1 MSEIV
6 DFIFNIFIAII
17 SILPSSPFLI
27 MVHAVDEIPVL
38 GVVNWFIP
46 FDICAS
52 LLDAWLVVVIAY
64 YAYKNIHNIL
74 DWIAKLK
81 ALF

>member
-1 MSEIV
+1 MTELV
-6 DFIFNIFIAII
+6 EFIFNIFIAII
-17 SILPSSPFLI
+17 SILPTSPFLLMI
-27 MVHAVDEIPVL
+27 QKVEEVPVL

-74 DWIAKLK
+74 DWISKLK
-81 ALF
+81 SLF